1 MYLFEPLTDVRC
13 RVGEGPTWCPER
25 GELWWVDL
33 PRGAWYRYVWAT
45 GSVDSRT
52 LSDRLSFVAPDDAGG
67 AIAGIADGLAAV
79 PDTGPIA
86 TADLPVEAGLES
98 TFVNDGKVGPD
109 RRLYFGTFDRLRRD
123 GVCGLYRTGDT
134 VGAVER
140 VVSGLT
146 ISNGLDWSPDG
157 STMYVVD
164 SQHQHVLAFAFDSG
178 SGSLTARR
186 VLITIPADQGMPD
199 GLAVDADGDIWLALY
214 GGSALGRFG
223 ATGVL
228 REMVKLPVTCP
239 ASLCFAGPQLDTLV
253 VTTAYARIVD
263 HGREPGPLDGAVLRA
278 RVGVRGQRPRSAR
291 VPVRPVP
298 VRPLPFAKPSDVP
311 RS

>member
-109 RRLYFGTFDRLRRD
+109 RRLYFGTFDRLASTGARTAPRCTWSTVSTSTSSPSHSTAGR
-123 GVCGLYRTGDT
+123 GV
-134 VGAVER
+134 
-140 VVSGLT
+140 SP
-146 ISNGLDWSPDG
+146 PDG
-157 STMYVVD
+157 
-164 SQHQHVLAFAFDSG
+164 
-178 SGSLTARR
+178 
-186 VLITIPADQGMPD
+186 
-199 GLAVDADGDIWLALY
+199 
-214 GGSALGRFG
+214 
-223 ATGVL
+223 
-228 REMVKLPVTCP
+228 C
-239 ASLCFAGPQLDTLV
+239 
-253 VTTAYARIVD
+253 
-263 HGREPGPLDGAVLRA
+263 
-278 RVGVRGQRPRSAR
+278 
-291 VPVRPVP
+291 
-298 VRPLPFAKPSDVP
+298 
-311 RS
+311 